1 MEKNND
7 NESTLLRPE
16 GKRILNAPLVEIDL
30 NKFIIKLK
38 QEVSW
43 AEKDQ
48 NSITI
53 LKSDN
58 YTVVLMG
65 MKENAELKTHNAN
78 GNIII
83 QVLEGEINFKT
94 DLHSSL
100 LDKGQ
105 MIALQSN
112 INHSVVAI
120 IESFF
125 LLTIYM
131 EA

>member
-16 GKRILNAPLVEIDL
+16 GKRILNAPLVEMDL

-43 AEKDQ
+43 VEKDQ